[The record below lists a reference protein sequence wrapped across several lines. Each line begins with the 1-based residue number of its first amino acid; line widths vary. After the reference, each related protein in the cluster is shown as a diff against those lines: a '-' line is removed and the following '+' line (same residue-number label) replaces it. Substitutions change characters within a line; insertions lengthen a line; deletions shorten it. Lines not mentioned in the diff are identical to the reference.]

1 MRHAPVDPRFAADTA
16 ALVLKVGQYPLHHGG
31 LAVVRTLGRVGV
43 RVFGIHEDR
52 GAPAARS
59 AYLTGGFV
67 WPTAGQD
74 DHQRQLLA
82 GIGDVLARIGRPCV
96 VIPTDDHAAV
106 FLNEHADRLPALLR
120 QPALP
125 PGMAR
130 QLVNKKRCKDLA
142 LGAGFPIPATTVVR
156 CPSSVSELGRVEF
169 PIVVKRAERALG
181 DDGERTY
188 STVIARSTDELRA
201 LVETPAE
208 EHDVLLQELIPGD
221 PGDDWLFHAYCDAGS
236 NSLVSF
242 TGRKLRS
249 YPPYAGETAYA
260 VAEDNP
266 QLRDQME
273 RLLKAIGFV
282 GIVSMDLRYDRRD
295 GTYRLLDF
303 NPRTGACFRLFE
315 NVEGIDVVRALHL
328 DLSGRPVPRGPQRDG
343 RAYLVEPY
351 DLRASGTY
359 ARAGLTRRRWL
370 RSVTRADERA
380 WLSSDDLVPAAVYA
394 IRRRHTRREWPAP
407 TAPAFFTGR
416 FRQPQ

>member
-1 MRHAPVDPRFAADTA
+1 MRRVPADPRFAADTA
-16 ALVLKVGQYPLHHGG
+16 ALVLKVGRYPLHHGG
-31 LAVVRTLGRVGV
+31 VAVVRTLGRAGV

-52 GAPAARS
+52 GVPAARS

-74 DHQRQLLA
+74 DHPRQLLA

-96 VIPTDDHAAV
+96 VIPTDDHGAV
-106 FLNEHADRLPALLR
+106 FLNEHAGRLPGLLR

-130 QLVNKKRCKDLA
+130 QLVNKKLCRDLA
-142 LGAGFPIPATTVVR
+142 LRAGFPVPAATVVR
-156 CPSSVSELGRVEF
+156 CPASVSGLGRVEF
-169 PIVVKRAERALG
+169 PVVVKRAERALG
-181 DDGERTY
+181 EDGHRTY
-188 STVIARSTDELRA
+188 STVIARGADELRR
-201 LVETPAE
+201 LVEAPGQ
-208 EHDVLLQELIPGD
+208 EHDVLLQEVIPGD

-249 YPPYAGETAYA
+249 RPPYAGETAYA

-266 QLRDQME
+266 PLREQME
-273 RLLKAIGFV
+273 HLLKAIGFV

-315 NVEGIDVVRALHL
+315 NAEGIDVVRALHL

-343 RAYLVEPY
+343 RTYQVEPY
-351 DLRASGTY
+351 DLQVRGTY
-359 ARAGLTRRRWL
+359 VRAGLSLRRWL
-370 RSVTRADERA
+370 TSVACARERA

-394 IRRRHTRREWPAP
+394 IRRCLPRQEGPPAP
-407 TAPAFFTGR
+407 APEFFAGR
-416 FRQPQ
+416 RKP